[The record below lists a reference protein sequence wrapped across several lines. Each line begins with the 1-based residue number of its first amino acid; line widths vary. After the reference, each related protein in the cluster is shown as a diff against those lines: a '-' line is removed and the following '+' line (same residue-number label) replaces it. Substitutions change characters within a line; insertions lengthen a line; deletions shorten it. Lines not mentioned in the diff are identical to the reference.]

1 MNLQFNELE
10 NGIRVIKFIGVLDLT
25 GTYGIE
31 VEFVRQCQGDNVR
44 VLADLSEVD
53 YISSIGVHM
62 LVNAANSIARRGG
75 KIALLNPQRDV
86 MDVLEMIG
94 IPQIIP
100 IYSDLES
107 AKAGLLAT

>member
-10 NGIRVIKFIGVLDLT
+10 NGIRLIKFIGALDLT
-25 GTYGIE
+25 GSYGIE

-86 MDVLEMIG
+86 MDVLEIIG

-107 AKAGLLAT
+107 AKAGLLAM

>member
-10 NGIRVIKFIGVLDLT
+10 NGIRLIKFIGALDLT
-25 GTYGIE
+25 GSYGIE
-31 VEFVRQCQGDNVR
+31 VEFVRHCQGDNVR

-86 MDVLEMIG
+86 MDVLEIIG

-107 AKAGLLAT
+107 AKAGLLAM

>member
-10 NGIRVIKFIGVLDLT
+10 NGIRLIKFIGALDLT
-25 GTYGIE
+25 GSYGIE
-31 VEFVRQCQGDNVR
+31 VEFVRQCQGEDVR

-107 AKAGLLAT
+107 AKAGLLAA

>member
-10 NGIRVIKFIGVLDLT
+10 NGIRLIKFIGALDLT
-25 GTYGIE
+25 GSYGIE
-31 VEFVRQCQGDNVR
+31 VEFVHQCQGDNVR

-62 LVNAANSIARRGG
+62 LVNAANSISRRGG

-107 AKAGLLAT
+107 AKAGLLAA

>member
-10 NGIRVIKFIGVLDLT
+10 NGIRLIKFIGALDLT
-25 GTYGIE
+25 GSYGIE
-31 VEFVRQCQGDNVR
+31 VEFVRQCQGEDVR

-86 MDVLEMIG
+86 MDVLEIIG

-107 AKAGLLAT
+107 AKAGLLAA

>member
-10 NGIRVIKFIGVLDLT
+10 NGIRLIKFIGALDLT
-25 GTYGIE
+25 GSYGIE
-31 VEFVRQCQGDNVR
+31 VEFVRQCQGEDVR

>member
-1 MNLQFNELE
+1 MNLQFSELE
-10 NGIRVIKFIGVLDLT
+10 SGIRMIKFVGALDLT
-25 GTYGIE
+25 GSYGIE
-31 VEFVRQCQGDNVR
+31 VEFVRQCQGHNIR
-44 VLADLSEVD
+44 VLVDLSEVD

-62 LVNAANSIARRGG
+62 LVNAARSIARRGG

-86 MDVLEMIG
+86 MNVLELIG

-100 IYSDLES
+100 IHSDLET

>member
-1 MNLQFNELE
+1 
-10 NGIRVIKFIGVLDLT
+10 
-25 GTYGIE
+25 
-31 VEFVRQCQGDNVR
+31 
-44 VLADLSEVD
+44 
-53 YISSIGVHM
+53 
-62 LVNAANSIARRGG
+62 
-75 KIALLNPQRDV
+75 

>member
-1 MNLQFNELE
+1 MNLQFSELE
-10 NGIRVIKFIGVLDLT
+10 NGIRMIKFVGALDLT
-25 GTYGIE
+25 GSYGIE
-31 VEFVRQCQGDNVR
+31 VEFVRQCQGHNIR
-44 VLADLSEVD
+44 VLVDLSEVD

-62 LVNAANSIARRGG
+62 LVNAASSIARRGG

-86 MDVLEMIG
+86 MNVLELIG

-100 IYSDLES
+100 IHSDLET

>member
-10 NGIRVIKFIGVLDLT
+10 NGIRLIKFIGALDLT
-25 GTYGIE
+25 GSYGIE

-44 VLADLSEVD
+44 MLVDLSEVE